1 MGSNPGKQPDRQ
13 KQRQAIR
20 IQRRALSP
28 MERRSRSEALCAQL
42 FRQPVFR
49 SASNIAL
56 YLPADGEI
64 DTASII
70 GRCWTLGKKVY
81 LPVLVPFL
89 DNSLWFARYK
99 PDTRL
104 VSNRYGIPE
113 PQSVHR
119 HRVKPL
125 ALDLVL
131 TPLVG
136 FDHKGNRLGMGGGYY
151 DRSFAFL
158 LRRRS
163 WKKPHLVGLA
173 YDFQQLKKLPA
184 QPWDVPLTAVATDT
198 NWHSF

>member
-1 MGSNPGKQPDRQ
+1 MGSNPGKQPDRH

-20 IQRRALSP
+20 TQRRALSP
-28 MERRSRSEALCAQL
+28 MERRLRSEALCAQL

-70 GRCWTLGKKVY
+70 GRCWSLGKKVY

-89 DNSLWFARYK
+89 DNRLWFTRYK

-104 VSNRYGIPE
+104 VSNRFGIPE
-113 PQSVHR
+113 PQIVHR
-119 HRVKPL
+119 QRVKPL

-136 FDHKGNRLGMGGGYY
+136 FDPQGNRLGMGGGYY

-158 LRRRS
+158 LRRRN
-163 WKKPHLVGLA
+163 WKKPHMVGLA
-173 YDFQQLKKLPA
+173 YDFQQLEMLPA
-184 QPWDVPLTAVATDT
+184 QPWDVPLTAVATDAH
-198 NWHSF
+198 WHAF

>member
-1 MGSNPGKQPDRQ
+1 MGSNSGKQPDRR

-20 IQRRALSP
+20 SQRRALSP
-28 MERRSRSEALCAQL
+28 LERKSRSDALCTQL

-49 SASNIAL
+49 SARNIAL
-56 YLPADGEI
+56 YLPSDGEV

-70 GRCWTLGKKVY
+70 GRCWTEGKKVY

-104 VSNRYGIPE
+104 VSNRFGIPE

-119 HRVKPL
+119 QRVKPL

-136 FDHKGNRLGMGGGYY
+136 FDQQGNRLGMGGGYY

-158 LRRRS
+158 LRRQN

-173 YDFQQLKKLPA
+173 YEFQQLKMLPA

-198 NWHSF
+198 HWHSF